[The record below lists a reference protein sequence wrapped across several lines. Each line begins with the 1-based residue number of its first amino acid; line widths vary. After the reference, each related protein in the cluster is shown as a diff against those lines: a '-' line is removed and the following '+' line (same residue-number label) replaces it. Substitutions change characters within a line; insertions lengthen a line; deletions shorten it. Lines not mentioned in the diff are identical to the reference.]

1 MASPRNTDRE
11 ALATTREVA
20 EHLGR
25 SEKTLRNWRSRS
37 EGPAYTGS
45 GRGVRYRWRD
55 VEDWLRKQTIRP
67 AA

>member
-1 MASPRNTDRE
+1 MATRTPTRE
-11 ALATTREVA
+11 ALATTDEVA
-20 EHLGR
+20 EFLGR
-25 SEKTLRNWRSRS
+25 KVKTLQNWRSRG